1 MRLKAMVQSE
11 VDVLGQSTQSRPGR
25 PKLPVPGP
33 QNKHLILLRVL
44 HRIMMGLAVL
54 LAAFLLQASYQAQAQ
69 TARIVGL
76 GATTCRGFNEDVKSN
91 PTIRRDYLAW
101 TQGFM
106 SGILLGRPPGTDE
119 ALDLAPSSF
128 DLNQQLRFLEEYCAS
143 HDREDFADA
152 VTALYKR
159 LRQERKT

>member
-1 MRLKAMVQSE
+1 MLRQCNE
-11 VDVLGQSTQSRPGR
+11 TQAKEIEAPAPEPADEHSM
-25 PKLPVPGP
+25 LP
-33 QNKHLILLRVL
+33 RDS
-44 HRIMMGLAVL
+44 HRIRTGLAVL
-54 LAAFLLQASYQAQAQ
+54 LVSAALLLQASSQAQAQ

-91 PTIRRDYLAW
+91 ANIRRDYLAW

-119 ALDLAPSSF
+119 TLNLAPPTF
-128 DLNQQLRFLEEYCAS
+128 DLVQQLRFLEDYCAS